1 MSGGSGERPM
11 SAISKAWCRGYGQPD
26 GKRCM
31 RSSARLRRPR
41 PFDGMTG
48 NEGWRGPP
56 TPRRVGNGAGPR
68 CFIRL
73 GLELLQG
80 WRCRILSAPLI
91 PPMLALCAVPEL
103 PVVITTPLLP
113 ACLVLDLPVCHAG
126 AFCPSLQHR
135 YPCATGC
142 PPNCQAAQATVI

>member
-56 TPRRVGNGAGPR
+56 TPRRVGNGAGMVA
-68 CFIRL
+68 L
-73 GLELLQG
+73 SG
-80 WRCRILSAPLI
+80 WVLNSSKAGDVASSLPHSFPPCWLCVQSQSYQWLSQPHCSQLAWFSTYQFVTQELSAHHCSIATRVLS
-91 PPMLALCAVPEL
+91 AVPRTAKRL
-103 PVVITTPLLP
+103 RPL
-113 ACLVLDLPVCHAG
+113 
-126 AFCPSLQHR
+126 
-135 YPCATGC
+135 
-142 PPNCQAAQATVI
+142 